1 MVPFLVLLVLTHNVA
16 INAYTTIDDASLS
29 STMWFTEPSLFSVL
43 VDVRTQDEWN
53 EVRHLP
59 NATLI
64 DSLHITND
72 TSLLTGCEECS
83 IAVYCRSGRR
93 SKIAAEVLESVGFK
107 HVYDVL
113 GVSQWTEEAGVDLV
127 YTPSRNPDCSNHCPT
142 VIDES
147 LLGYNDINILF
158 ESENI
163 IDQEYNIEVSREGSD
178 EHGTSMSIVRSTTS
192 AIMSMVSSTLMIW
205 II

>member
-1 MVPFLVLLVLTHNVA
+1 MPTQPSMMQVYHPQCG
-16 INAYTTIDDASLS
+16 SLNQ
-29 STMWFTEPSLFSVL
+29 SLFSVL

-53 EVRHLP
+53 EFGHLP

-113 GVSQWTEEAGVDLV
+113 GVNQWTEEAGVDLV

-163 IDQEYNIEVSREGSD
+163 DQEKNIEVSREGSD
-178 EHGTSMSIVRSTTS
+178 ELGTSKSILRSTTS
-192 AIMSMVSSTLMIW
+192 AIMSMTSAALMIW
-205 II
+205 MI